1 MKVLEWDVVDP
12 VVIDVRC
19 TQLVGPGRRLRS
31 STDNVVSTFG
41 WLARLQYYTFW
52 RIVIR
57 MVNQSVIEDRLDVVF
72 AALSDSSRRHIVTQ
86 LAERGTLSVG
96 EASDGLELSPAGVTK
111 HVKTL
116 ERAGLVNRRLDGRR
130 HVLSLESERLL
141 LAQDWIDRY
150 RTIWTASLDRLATL
164 AAELEQEETK

>member
-1 MKVLEWDVVDP
+1 
-12 VVIDVRC
+12 
-19 TQLVGPGRRLRS
+19 
-31 STDNVVSTFG
+31 
-41 WLARLQYYTFW
+41 
-52 RIVIR
+52 
-57 MVNQSVIEDRLDVVF
+57 MVNKQAEDDRLDTIF
-72 AALSDSSRRHIVTQ
+72 AALADSSRRHIVTQ

-96 EASDGLELSPAGVTK
+96 DASAGLDLSPAGVTK

-150 RTIWTASLDRLATL
+150 RTIWTASLDRLANL
-164 AAELEQEETK
+164 AIELERKETE